1 MPSIARVFRHF
12 NHTRTRQDDIAERD
26 VCSVHA
32 ERGVC
37 SVYAER
43 GVCSVYA
50 EGVGWGGTVL
60 LV

>member
-1 MPSIARVFRHF
+1 
-12 NHTRTRQDDIAERD
+12 
-26 VCSVHA
+26 VC
-32 ERGVC
+32 C
-37 SVYAER
+37 VYAER